1 MAVVHSLE
9 DIEQMPKTKYTSEAC
24 NYWIQTNWVYNL
36 KIVHREK
43 KIKSTGR
50 KISQFPWFLKLST
63 EERNKRY
70 RKENFSVPLS
80 PKPEKHIIRQQRRA
94 ERWLIC

>member
-9 DIEQMPKTKYTSEAC
+9 DIEQMPKTKYISEAC

-43 KIKSTGR
+43 KYK
-50 KISQFPWFLKLST
+50 K
-63 EERNKRY
+63 Y

-80 PKPEKHIIRQQRRA
+80 PKPEKHIIRKQRRA

>member
-43 KIKSTGR
+43 KLKVQEG
-50 KISQFPWFLKLST
+50 KFLSSLG
-63 EERNKRY
+63 
-70 RKENFSVPLS
+70 F
-80 PKPEKHIIRQQRRA
+80 
-94 ERWLIC
+94 